1 LRNPGSWFDRLTM
14 SGSICRRP
22 ELDRALDPNEADGIM
37 VQMVTFLSAELPTLP
52 MYFNYHVTAH
62 VGSLRGPAAVAP
74 FSTPYANIHQWEWQ

>member
-1 LRNPGSWFDRLTM
+1 
-14 SGSICRRP
+14 
-22 ELDRALDPNEADGIM
+22 M